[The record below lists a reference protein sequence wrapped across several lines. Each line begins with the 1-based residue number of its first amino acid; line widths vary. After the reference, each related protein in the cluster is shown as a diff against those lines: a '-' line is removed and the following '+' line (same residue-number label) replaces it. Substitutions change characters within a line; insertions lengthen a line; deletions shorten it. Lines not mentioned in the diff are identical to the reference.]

1 MARAAGGGGPVSARV
16 RASRPTLEAQALV
29 PVAQGAGI
37 GAGVSAGTL
46 AVAVLLAIAAHL
58 PWWVPPVAALLA
70 GLLAFAAGAVLLTLD
85 HRRLLWAVE
94 GVTRLDLDR
103 DNHIGKPPA
112 PRFTTVEVIQRH
124 PTRIKY
130 CRLPF
135 TDDELTSIARA
146 VLRPG
151 APFSRRSLPDGLVSG
166 DSYQTLIDRLL
177 EAGLLVWVGR
187 GPEAGVQLTAAG
199 RHWLSQYLA

>member
-1 MARAAGGGGPVSARV
+1 VSARV

-112 PRFTTVEVIQRH
+112 PRFTTVEVVERH
-124 PTRIKY
+124 PTRVRY
-130 CRLPF
+130 CRLPL
-135 TDDELTSIARA
+135 TDGELAKLART
-146 VLRPG
+146 VLAPG
-151 APFSRRSLPDGLVSG
+151 ATFSRRSLPDGLM
-166 DSYQTLIDRLL
+166 DPDTYQTVIERML
-177 EAGLLVWVGR
+177 EAGLLAWRGR
-187 GPEAGVQLTAAG
+187 GPESGVVLTAIG
-199 RHWLSQYLA
+199 RHFLGGYLESGW